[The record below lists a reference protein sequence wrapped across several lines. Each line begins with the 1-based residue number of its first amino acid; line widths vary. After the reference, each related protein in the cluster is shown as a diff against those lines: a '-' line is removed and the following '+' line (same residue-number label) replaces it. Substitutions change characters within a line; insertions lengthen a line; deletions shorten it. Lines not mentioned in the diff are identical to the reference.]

1 LIFLPN
7 WSLVRVPFYLQATFR
22 TQKGLNG
29 KGLTKE
35 KTNKQKT
42 KKKKKTL
49 LEKVQL
55 EGRTNSFARCSTSFR
70 LGVSA

>member
-42 KKKKKTL
+42 KKKKERNTTIRTMEKKLHKL
-49 LEKVQL
+49 LKMAFS
-55 EGRTNSFARCSTSFR
+55 GKD
-70 LGVSA
+70 